1 MERTAALL
9 EESRPFALQINDSRL
24 AMEVAAIQML
34 AERLIEVLRVRDP
47 LSERVHL
54 SKARHAWVSRLKA
67 RPGRRRVGCSV
78 LPRLAC
84 ARRCGG
90 PDMTQVPEQQTGE
103 QGAAGRAQSSA
114 KGSSFYLA
122 MRILPREQ
130 REAMFEIYS
139 FCKAVDDVADTE
151 EISREQRIA
160 RLQDWRDRIAALYAG
175 QVPNGLEALAHA
187 VKQFGLR
194 QEDFLAIIDGCEMD
208 AHEDIRAPSY
218 ETLDLYCD
226 RVASAVGRLSV
237 RVFGLN
243 EKDGLALAHHLGRA
257 LQLTN
262 ILRDIDEDA
271 DIGRLYLP
279 REALQRAHIE
289 GSDPHAVAANPN
301 LATACAYVVERA
313 RHHFKE
319 ADAIMARSPRKL
331 VKAPR
336 LMEKAY
342 RKILDGMIARG
353 WARPRTRVRVSKPHL
368 IGIALRY
375 AIV

>member
-1 MERTAALL
+1 MTRTA
-9 EESRPFALQINDSRL
+9 
-24 AMEVAAIQML
+24 
-34 AERLIEVLRVRDP
+34 
-47 LSERVHL
+47 
-54 SKARHAWVSRLKA
+54 
-67 RPGRRRVGCSV
+67 
-78 LPRLAC
+78 
-84 ARRCGG
+84 
-90 PDMTQVPEQQTGE
+90 EQQTAE
-103 QGAAGRAQSSA
+103 QGTGAAGRA
-114 KGSSFYLA
+114 KGSTFYLA
-122 MRILPREQ
+122 MRILPRAQ

-151 EISREQRIA
+151 DISRDQKIA
-160 RLQDWRDRIAALYAG
+160 RLNDWRGDIATLYAG
-175 QVPNGLEALAHA
+175 GVPKGLEALARTIT
-187 VKQFGLR
+187 QFGLQ
-194 QEDFLAIIDGCEMD
+194 QEDFLAIIDGVEMD
-208 AHEDIRAPSY
+208 AKEDIRAPSD

-243 EKDGLALAHHLGRA
+243 ETDGCALAHHLGRA

-289 GSDPHAVAANPN
+289 GSDPLAVAASPN
-301 LATACAYVVERA
+301 LAAACAYVVERA
-313 RHHFKE
+313 RNHFKE
-319 ADAIMARSPRKL
+319 ADAIMARSPRRL
-331 VKAPR
+331 VRAPR

-342 RKILDGMIARG
+342 RKMLDGMIARG

-375 AIV
+375 AFI